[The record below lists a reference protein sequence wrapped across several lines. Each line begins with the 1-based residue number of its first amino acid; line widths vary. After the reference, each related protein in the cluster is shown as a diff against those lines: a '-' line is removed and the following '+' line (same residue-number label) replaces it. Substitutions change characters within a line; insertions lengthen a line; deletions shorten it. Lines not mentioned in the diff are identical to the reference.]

1 MRRDL
6 ISSMLSVNQLI
17 FSVHMLEFTARLSSF
32 LFVVN
37 GLKPPIPSQ
46 PYFSQ
51 SRKTSGGL
59 YLPVLI
65 YALKLAPI

>member
-1 MRRDL
+1 
-6 ISSMLSVNQLI
+6 
-17 FSVHMLEFTARLSSF
+17 MLEFTARLTSF

-37 GLKPPIPSQ
+37 GLKPPIPLQ
-46 PYFSQ
+46 PYFSH

-59 YLPVLI
+59 YLLVLI

>member
-1 MRRDL
+1 
-6 ISSMLSVNQLI
+6 
-17 FSVHMLEFTARLSSF
+17 MLEFTARLSSF

-37 GLKPPIPSQ
+37 VLKPPIPSQ

>member
-6 ISSMLSVNQLI
+6 ISFLLSVNQLL
-17 FSVHMLEFTARLSSF
+17 FSVHMLEFTARPSSF